1 MDGGQGIA
9 RRCGALCL
17 TETNKITAIDHIVFR
32 VKDVRSM
39 FRFYEDVLGAH
50 VEREVHLANI

>member
-1 MDGGQGIA
+1 
-9 RRCGALCL
+9 LCL